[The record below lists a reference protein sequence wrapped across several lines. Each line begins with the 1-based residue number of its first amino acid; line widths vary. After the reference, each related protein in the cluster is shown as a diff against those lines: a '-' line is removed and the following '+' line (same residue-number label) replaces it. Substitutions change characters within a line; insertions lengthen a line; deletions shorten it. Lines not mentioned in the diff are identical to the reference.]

1 MTRDS
6 VRLFCASRRQLFAV
20 SLCLVI
26 AVVIVWAHHVDAAVG
41 SVFGVATPVR
51 QLLPLMW
58 GVVTAMSTTSSVPM
72 LERVAGAR
80 VIIAS
85 NLLMGAHVLVW
96 SLMCVLVYAVY
107 DLVTGRGIEWWVI
120 HASLLTYLVG
130 VGAALVSRTWLTG
143 TLTWVLPFVVTL
155 VMMAGYTNGSYSEPT
170 TPTWWNIPAQPPTL
184 ATTTLTMVLLTVGVG
199 SWFVR
204 PQTSR

>member
-1 MTRDS
+1 M
-6 VRLFCASRRQLFAV
+6 
-20 SLCLVI
+20 
-26 AVVIVWAHHVDAAVG
+26 
-41 SVFGVATPVR
+41 
-51 QLLPLMW
+51 
-58 GVVTAMSTTSSVPM
+58 
-72 LERVAGAR
+72 
-80 VIIAS
+80 
-85 NLLMGAHVLVW
+85 
-96 SLMCVLVYAVY
+96 
-107 DLVTGRGIEWWVI
+107 
-120 HASLLTYLVG
+120 LVG
-130 VGAALVSRTWLTG
+130 AAAALVSRTWLTG